1 MRLLFLTET
10 IPFPLDSGGRIK
22 TYHTLRA
29 LSREHDVHC
38 HAFVREETQRQ
49 FHRDLAGH
57 CASLTLHSRPPSR
70 LRELRALV
78 SSYTTGKPFLVV
90 RHFDGDVLE
99 RLRTACSRQAFDA
112 VYCDH
117 LSMFEYGTKLGL
129 PMVLDAHNVEFEIVR
144 RHARTLGFSPL
155 RLLAEVEW
163 RMLRRYERMAY
174 PQCQLIYSVSEID
187 AQSIRLLG
195 RGFAPVAVVPIS
207 VKAADVERL
216 APLPSAP
223 ELLFVGG
230 LHWPPNADAMIFFIK
245 EIFPEIV
252 RAVPHVHLTVV
263 GRSFES
269 IADRVGHPER
279 VTFAGHVRD
288 IEPYFSRCRVM
299 VVPLRSGSGMR
310 VKILDALAR
319 GVPTVTTSVGCE
331 GIDVEP
337 GKHLLVADTPSS
349 FAAAVVRVLGE
360 EDLAQSMSKVGRLL
374 VMERYDEAVVGRLT
388 LTSLSSL

>member
-22 TYHTLRA
+22 TYHTLRTLA
-29 LSREHDVHC
+29 REHDVHC
-38 HAFVREETQRQ
+38 HAFVRDEAQRQ
-49 FHRDLAGH
+49 FHRDLTGC
-57 CASLTLHSRPPSR
+57 CASLTLHSRPASR

-78 SSYTTGKPFLVV
+78 LSYTSGKPFLVL
-90 RHFDGDVLE
+90 RHVDGNVLE
-99 RLRTACSRQAFDA
+99 QLRAACSRQAFDA

-117 LSMFEYGTKLGL
+117 LSMFEYGRELGL
-129 PMVLDAHNVEFEIVR
+129 PIVLDAHNVEFEIVR

-155 RLLAEVEW
+155 RALAEVEW
-163 RMLRRYERMAY
+163 RKLQSYERTAY

-187 AQSIRLLG
+187 AQSIRTLG
-195 RGFAPVAVVPIS
+195 RGMTPVAVVPIS
-207 VKAADVERL
+207 INAGDVERRT
-216 APLPSAP
+216 PLPTAP

-230 LHWPPNADAMIFFIK
+230 LHWPPNADAVIFFLE

-252 RAVPHVHLTVV
+252 RAIPNVHLTVV
-263 GRSFES
+263 GRSYES
-269 IADRVGHPER
+269 ITARVGHPPG

-319 GVPTVTTSVGCE
+319 GVPTVTTSIGCE
-331 GIDVEP
+331 GIDVEA
-337 GKHLLVADTPSS
+337 GKHLLVAETPSQ
-349 FAAAVVRVLGE
+349 FAAAVLRVLAE